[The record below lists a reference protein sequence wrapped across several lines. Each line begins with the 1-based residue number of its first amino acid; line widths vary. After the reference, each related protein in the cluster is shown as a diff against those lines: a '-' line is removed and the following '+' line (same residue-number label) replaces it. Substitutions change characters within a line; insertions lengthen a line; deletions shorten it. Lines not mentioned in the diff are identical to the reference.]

1 MGDPLAGAQ
10 AVAVEQRVTVNRP
23 SRPCDSCR
31 KRKSRC
37 EMPDG
42 ASSCVLC
49 QFHHRECTFQQT
61 TRPRKR
67 KITFPE
73 DEEQEVMSMPW
84 TASRHGST
92 SSATSAI
99 RTVARIDC
107 YENFKGPTL
116 LRKTLGLQTHRH
128 ATFLGPSSDFEQ
140 SLLHSA
146 SLVSHDEITI
156 GPVALRK
163 VGSTDTFLQTLDE
176 STLSHPEEISR
187 LDAVETLV
195 APHGHELIRLYFR
208 IVHPSFPILHK
219 KVWLEKYNRTHREF
233 SPPCLA
239 FVYILALH
247 WWTYSAEL
255 ASLPKPNTTKLEE
268 IALRAL
274 AEVVHRPKLST
285 IQAGLLLLQQPKGD
299 SWALTTQLVGIGQE
313 IGLHLDC
320 SDWSIP
326 TWEKGLRKRLAW
338 ALFMQDKWGAL
349 VHGRPSHINY
359 EDWLVQ
365 PLTADDFPENA
376 VDENDEDGSAEVEK
390 GRLLFCEMVKL
401 TEILSEILSTF
412 YTLRAQREP
421 RGGLREQLAIA
432 KPIQIRLKEWFSQ
445 LPESVKGEDVKP
457 RKLSS
462 TGYLCLAYYA
472 TEITLHRHIIRVAS
486 DEADPELVEICRNA
500 AKARL
505 CSAVDFVSNL
515 KPEHLQSFWYSPS
528 YYNFSIIST
537 FMVLL
542 WSTATTTE
550 EAAFYRQKLTTYR
563 WILRVSSNASD
574 VLERANAQLLLS
586 TDGLTK
592 LIPEEVVGRVDSPEE
607 STTSHEHLDDPF
619 DTPLATISSPQILQ
633 TLDVGGPFSP
643 TAYQLGEMYPSFE
656 YDIDFQGLGTAN
668 AV

>member
-10 AVAVEQRVTVNRP
+10 AVPVEQPVAVNRP

-37 EMPDG
+37 EMPNG
-42 ASSCVLC
+42 AAVCVLC
-49 QFHHRECTFQQT
+49 QFHHHECTFQQT

-67 KITFPE
+67 KTACPE
-73 DEEQEVMSMPW
+73 DEEQEDMSMSMSMPW
-84 TASRHGST
+84 TASRQGST
-92 SSATSAI
+92 SSATTTSAI

-146 SLVSHDEITI
+146 SLVSQDEITI

-163 VGSTDTFLQTLDE
+163 VGPTDNFLQTLDK
-176 STLSHPEEISR
+176 STLSHPQEISQ
-187 LDAVETLV
+187 LDAVETVV

-255 ASLPKPNTTKLEE
+255 ASLPKPNTMKLEE

-285 IQAGLLLLQQPKGD
+285 IQAGLLLLQRPKGD

-326 TWEKGLRKRLAW
+326 IWEKGLRKRLAW

-359 EDWLVQ
+359 ADWLVQ

-445 LPESVKGEDVKP
+445 LPEFVKEEDVKP

-472 TEITLHRHIIRVAS
+472 TEIALHRHIIRVAS
-486 DEADPELVEICRNA
+486 KEADSELVEICRNA

-515 KPEHLQSFWYSPS
+515 KPAHLQSFWYSPS

-537 FMVLL
+537 FILLL
-542 WSTATTTE
+542 WSTATSTE
-550 EAAFYRQKLTTYR
+550 EMAFYRQKLTTYR

-586 TDGLTK
+586 TDGMTK
-592 LIPEEVVGRVDSPEE
+592 FIPVEVADRLDSLEE
-607 STTSHEHLDDPF
+607 SITSDEQLHDPF
-619 DTPLATISSPQILQ
+619 DTSLAAISSPD
-633 TLDVGGPFSP
+633 TLPTLGVGVPFSP
-643 TAYQLGEMYPSFE
+643 TEYQFGDIYPSFKC
-656 YDIDFQGLGTAN
+656 DVNF
-668 AV
+668 

>member
-1 MGDPLAGAQ
+1 M
-10 AVAVEQRVTVNRP
+10 
-23 SRPCDSCR
+23 S
-31 KRKSRC
+31 
-37 EMPDG
+37 DG
-42 ASSCVLC
+42 ASACVLC

-67 KITFPE
+67 KIACPE
-73 DEEQEVMSMPW
+73 DEEQERMSMSMSMPW
-84 TASRHGST
+84 TASRQGST

-163 VGSTDTFLQTLDE
+163 VGLTDTFLQTLDE
-176 STLSHPEEISR
+176 STLSHPQEISQ

-219 KVWLEKYNRTHREF
+219 RVWLEKYDRTHREF

-326 TWEKGLRKRLAW
+326 AWEKGLRKRLAW

-349 VHGRPSHINY
+349 AHGRPSHINY

-390 GRLLFCEMVKL
+390 GRLLFREMVKL

-486 DEADPELVEICRNA
+486 NEADLELVEICRNA

-505 CSAVDFVSNL
+505 CSAIDFVSNL

-537 FMVLL
+537 FMLLL
-542 WSTATTTE
+542 WSTAISTE

-592 LIPEEVVGRVDSPEE
+592 LIPEEVVGRLDSPEE
-607 STTSHEHLDDPF
+607 SITSHEQLDDPF
-619 DTPLATISSPQILQ
+619 DTSLATISSPEILQ
-633 TLDVGGPFSP
+633 TLDVGVPFSP
-643 TAYQLGEMYPSFE
+643 TAYQLGEIYPSFE
-656 YDIDFQGLGTAN
+656 YDIDFQGLSTAN

>member
-1 MGDPLAGAQ
+1 MSGLL
-10 AVAVEQRVTVNRP
+10 VW
-23 SRPCDSCR
+23 
-31 KRKSRC
+31 
-37 EMPDG
+37 
-42 ASSCVLC
+42 LC

-73 DEEQEVMSMPW
+73 DEEQEAMSMPW
-84 TASRHGST
+84 TASRQGFA

-146 SLVSHDEITI
+146 SL
-156 GPVALRK
+156 
-163 VGSTDTFLQTLDE
+163 
-176 STLSHPEEISR
+176 HPEEISR
-187 LDAVETLV
+187 LDAVETVV
-195 APHGHELIRLYFR
+195 APHGHELIRCTFALFTL
-208 IVHPSFPILHK
+208 VSPSCTK
-219 KVWLEKYNRTHREF
+219 
-233 SPPCLA
+233 
-239 FVYILALH
+239 
-247 WWTYSAEL
+247 SAEL

-326 TWEKGLRKRLAW
+326 AWEKGLRKRLAW
-338 ALFMQDKWGAL
+338 ALFMQDKW
-349 VHGRPSHINY
+349 VHLFMAGRLISITKIG
-359 EDWLVQ
+359 LSSRLR
-365 PLTADDFPENA
+365 LTISPRTL
-376 VDENDEDGSAEVEK
+376 AEVEK

-445 LPESVKGEDVKP
+445 LPESVKGEDIKP

-462 TGYLCLAYYA
+462 T
-472 TEITLHRHIIRVAS
+472 
-486 DEADPELVEICRNA
+486 ELVEICRTA

-505 CSAVDFVSNL
+505 CSAIDFVSNL

-537 FMVLL
+537 FMILL

-550 EAAFYRQKLTTYR
+550 EA
-563 WILRVSSNASD
+563 SNASD

-592 LIPEEVVGRVDSPEE
+592 LIPEEVVGRLDSPEE
-607 STTSHEHLDDPF
+607 STTSHEQLDDPF
-619 DTPLATISSPQILQ
+619 DTPLATISSPEILQ
-633 TLDVGGPFSP
+633 TLDVGTKVSSP
-643 TAYQLGEMYPSFE
+643 TGYLFQYLNELDLGKARSAGKARSWKRQNHDGYKALQASPLVFLPSFHPSILTHTSTNHSTDHSTNRR
-656 YDIDFQGLGTAN
+656 YLFSVSHYRPI
-668 AV
+668 